1 MLYAEIKTMFYLMLG
16 DDESSP
22 RFVTSDMA
30 LGFANEAIAR
40 AAMVSRGLEAR
51 TFLLL
56 TADVGEYALPSDC
69 DLVRAVYYDGERIV
83 PVAQF
88 QLMAQDEAFDQLSG
102 TPEAYYMDEL
112 NRKIGLYKKPSSG
125 TTYFAISPEDG
136 AVTGVVVGGVA
147 ATFNQE
153 DGVVVDISD
162 ASDTYEFTQE
172 DGEIVSGV
180 DALALDV
187 HYTVMPDPIVTAD
200 EEVELPAWSMAYL
213 VAAMLSSALGAET
226 VIQDEQAA
234 GFWSSLADHVLARM
248 LRRSNDRGRTEFERP
263 ALWRS
268 GYPIQ
273 YPAHLEDA

>member
-16 DDESSP
+16 DDETSP

-40 AAMVSRGLEAR
+40 AAMVSRGIEAR

-56 TADVGEYALPSDC
+56 TANVGEYALPSDC

-83 PVAQF
+83 PVTQF
-88 QLMAQDEAFDQLSG
+88 QLRAQDEAFDQLSG

-112 NRKIGLYKKPSSG
+112 NRKIGLYKKPSSSTVLTAFDGSSG
-125 TTYFAISPEDG
+125 TVVYSETDG
-136 AVTGVVVGGVA
+136 VADVFDGEYGVVVDTSDASEVFDGSAGVVVG
-147 ATFNQE
+147 E
-153 DGVVVDISD
+153 
-162 ASDTYEFTQE
+162 
-172 DGEIVSGV
+172 VSG
-180 DALALDV
+180 LALDI
-187 HYTVMPDPIVTAD
+187 HYSAMPDQLVD
-200 EEVELPAWSMAYL
+200 GNGEVALPAWSMAYL
-213 VAAMLSSALGAET
+213 VASMLSSALGAET
-226 VIQDEQAA
+226 VVQDEQAA

-273 YPAHLEDA
+273 YPDHLEDA